1 MPETFVQSFF
11 VPDDAIPENGFKSDC
26 LAMYAKVSEQV
37 TYAFSRTN
45 TSIYSHLFQL
55 HISSDKDLTS
65 VRKSVVHAYS
75 EGQME
80 HVESIVICGHCVMLI
95 PKEI

>member
-1 MPETFVQSFF
+1 MQSFL
-11 VPDDAIPENGFKSDC
+11 VSDYAIPENGFKSDC

-37 TYAFSRTN
+37 IYSFSRTN
-45 TSIYSHLFQL
+45 TSIYSYLFQL
-55 HISSDKDLTS
+55 QISSDKDLTS
-65 VRKSVVHAYS
+65 VRKSVVEAYS

-95 PKEI
+95 PKEV